1 MDAVVPFFE
10 ILLIIIL
17 LSRSSSRSFCFV
29 HSSPIIYDMVVD
41 ELPEPEREQAEVSE
55 PECECPYGNEL
66 KPECKHT
73 DGTELEPKP
82 SETEGADDT
91 APSLEHKW
99 LLHKKKRIGRLK
111 DGRKVNHGTYDY
123 QGAHKSLC
131 QARSVRPL
139 ACLGYCVQRYG
150 TILLF

>member
-41 ELPEPEREQAEVSE
+41 ELPEPEREQAEGSE

-91 APSLEHKW
+91 A
-99 LLHKKKRIGRLK
+99 
-111 DGRKVNHGTYDY
+111 
-123 QGAHKSLC
+123 
-131 QARSVRPL
+131 
-139 ACLGYCVQRYG
+139 
-150 TILLF
+150 